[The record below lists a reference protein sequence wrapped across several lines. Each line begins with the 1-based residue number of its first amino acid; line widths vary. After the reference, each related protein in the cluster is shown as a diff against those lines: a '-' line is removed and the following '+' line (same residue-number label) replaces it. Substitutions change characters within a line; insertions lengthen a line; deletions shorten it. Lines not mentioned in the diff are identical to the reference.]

1 MPIGVRSRILS
12 SCSMARRPRAKP
24 RCTPKVH
31 TICER
36 AERHASPKPKPNPG
50 SASPLE
56 PLESQSSPSLR
67 VACVPLPHSRGQPRH
82 RACVPCDGAACSA
95 LGPATRSSGG
105 HFAKSLLMF
114 TWPAPQTAV
123 ATPSFRYEPGKP
135 RTDLRSFSTVSCADR
150 HSSTYTCTS
159 PPGSRDRDAVGS
171 VWSLSPIFPPCCVP
185 PGLLMPVWP
194 VSGRGSRV
202 ALPPLGAD
210 SQHAGDSQRH
220 RYLRLRLSTGK
231 MCRRA
236 QG

>member
-1 MPIGVRSRILS
+1 MVRH
-12 SCSMARRPRAKP
+12 PRAKP

-36 AERHASPKPKPNPG
+36 AERHGSPKPKPNPG

-67 VACVPLPHSRGQPRH
+67 VACVPLPHCRDQPRH
-82 RACVPCDGAACSA
+82 RACVPWDGAACSA
-95 LGPATRSSGG
+95 LVTGQRVRADTLPSPCSCSRGLLRKRRWPRPRSAADPGSHASTSGP
-105 HFAKSLLMF
+105 SL
-114 TWPAPQTAV
+114 
-123 ATPSFRYEPGKP
+123 RYCVPTG
-135 RTDLRSFSTVSCADR
+135 TVRRRCAQA
-150 HSSTYTCTS
+150 
-159 PPGSRDRDAVGS
+159 PPGSRDRDAVES
-171 VWSLSPIFPPCCVP
+171 VWSLSPIFPPCYSP

-210 SQHAGDSQRH
+210 SQHASDSHRH

>member
-1 MPIGVRSRILS
+1 
-12 SCSMARRPRAKP
+12 MARRPRAKP

-36 AERHASPKPKPNPG
+36 AERHGSPKPKPNPG

-67 VACVPLPHSRGQPRH
+67 VACVPLPHSRAQPRH
-82 RACVPCDGAACSA
+82 RACVPWDGAACSA
-95 LGPATRSSGG
+95 LDRTQRVRADTLPSPCSSSRGLLRKRRWPRPRSAADPRSHAPTSGP
-105 HFAKSLLMF
+105 SL
-114 TWPAPQTAV
+114 
-123 ATPSFRYEPGKP
+123 RYRVPTG
-135 RTDLRSFSTVSCADR
+135 TG
-150 HSSTYTCTS
+150 STYTCTS

-171 VWSLSPIFPPCCVP
+171 VWSLAPIFLPCYSP